1 MIQDIAPHHY
11 DNTYH
16 IRKPEA
22 QDYVFCI
29 QKSRILL
36 RETAEEHA
44 LAIPRR
50 EEIEAAVPE
59 RMERAVYLFSVD
71 EKPYFLVSVPENE
84 AEEIPE
90 RLNEGAGELPASG
103 RSRAGAGKMDSDV
116 PEGAEKEPEQ
126 SHYAWKTPTD
136 IRAMEPMH
144 QAFAA
149 ITAVQLWRWRQSRQ
163 FCGRCG
169 AKTEDSKTERALVCP
184 VCGQVEYPKIS
195 PAVIVAITNGDK
207 LLMSRY
213 RVNHSTYRGYALIA
227 GFVEIGETF
236 EETVRREVMEEVGLK
251 VKNIRYF
258 KSQPWAFTDTEMIGF
273 FAELDGDDKIRL
285 QEDEL
290 SEAGWYTRDEIPDD
304 ARLISVGTEM
314 KMYFKYGPDW
324 EKKWQANQK

>member
-1 MIQDIAPHHY
+1 MIQDIAPHRY

-16 IRKPEA
+16 IQKPGA

-29 QKSRILL
+29 QKGRILL
-36 RETAEEHA
+36 RETAEEHV
-44 LAIPRR
+44 LTIPRR

-59 RMERAVYLFSVD
+59 LMDRAVYLFSVD
-71 EKPYFLVSVPENE
+71 ERPYFLVSVPEKE
-84 AEEIPE
+84 AEEI
-90 RLNEGAGELPASG
+90 LAKL
-103 RSRAGAGKMDSDV
+103 K
-116 PEGAEKEPEQ
+116 EGAEKEPEQ
-126 SHYAWKTPTD
+126 LYYAWKTPTD

-169 AKTEDSKTERALVCP
+169 AKTEDSKIERALVCP
-184 VCGQVEYPKIS
+184 VCGQTEYPKIS

-273 FAELDGDDKIRL
+273 FAELDGNDKIRL

-290 SEAGWYTRDEIPDD
+290 SEAGWYTREEIPDD

-324 EKKWQANQK
+324 EKKWQEHQK

>member
-1 MIQDIAPHHY
+1 MIQDIAPHRY

-16 IRKPEA
+16 IQKPGA

-29 QKSRILL
+29 QKGRILL
-36 RETAEEHA
+36 RETAEEHV
-44 LAIPRR
+44 LTIPRR

-59 RMERAVYLFSVD
+59 LMERAVYLFSVD
-71 EKPYFLVSVPENE
+71 EKPYFLVSVPEKE
-84 AEEIPE
+84 AEEI
-90 RLNEGAGELPASG
+90 LAKL
-103 RSRAGAGKMDSDV
+103 K
-116 PEGAEKEPEQ
+116 EGAEKEPEQ
-126 SHYAWKTPTD
+126 LYYAWKTPTD

-169 AKTEDSKTERALVCP
+169 AKTEDSKIERALVCP
-184 VCGQVEYPKIS
+184 VCGQTEYPKIS

-290 SEAGWYTRDEIPDD
+290 SEAGWYTREEIPDD

-324 EKKWQANQK
+324 EKKWQEHQK

>member
-1 MIQDIAPHHY
+1 MIQDIAPHRY

-16 IRKPEA
+16 IQKPGA

-29 QKSRILL
+29 QKGRILL
-36 RETAEEHA
+36 RETAEEHV
-44 LAIPRR
+44 LTIPRR

-59 RMERAVYLFSVD
+59 LMDRAVYLFSVD
-71 EKPYFLVSVPENE
+71 EKPYFLVSVPEKE
-84 AEEIPE
+84 AEEI
-90 RLNEGAGELPASG
+90 LAKLQ
-103 RSRAGAGKMDSDV
+103 
-116 PEGAEKEPEQ
+116 EGAEKELEQ
-126 SHYAWKTPTD
+126 LCYAWKTPTD

-169 AKTEDSKTERALVCP
+169 AKTEDSKIERALVCP
-184 VCGQVEYPKIS
+184 VCGQTEYPKIS

-290 SEAGWYTRDEIPDD
+290 SEAGWYTREEIPDD

-324 EKKWQANQK
+324 EKKWQEHQK

>member
-1 MIQDIAPHHY
+1 MIQDIAPHRY

-16 IRKPEA
+16 IQKPGA

-29 QKSRILL
+29 QRSRILL
-36 RETAEEHA
+36 RETAEEHV
-44 LAIPRR
+44 LTIPRR

-59 RMERAVYLFSVD
+59 LMDRAVYLFSVD
-71 EKPYFLVSVPENE
+71 EKPYFLVSVPEKE
-84 AEEIPE
+84 AEEI
-90 RLNEGAGELPASG
+90 LAKL
-103 RSRAGAGKMDSDV
+103 K
-116 PEGAEKEPEQ
+116 EGAEKELEQ
-126 SHYAWKTPTD
+126 LCYAWKTPTD

-169 AKTEDSKTERALVCP
+169 AKTEDSKIERALVCP
-184 VCGQVEYPKIS
+184 VCGQTEYPKIS

-290 SEAGWYTRDEIPDD
+290 SEAGWYTREEIPDD

-324 EKKWQANQK
+324 EKKWKEHQK

>member
-1 MIQDIAPHHY
+1 MIQDIAPHRY

-16 IRKPEA
+16 IQKPGA

-29 QKSRILL
+29 QKGRILL
-36 RETAEEHA
+36 RETAEEHV
-44 LAIPRR
+44 LTIPRR

-59 RMERAVYLFSVD
+59 LMDRAVYLFSVD
-71 EKPYFLVSVPENE
+71 EKPYFLVSVPEKA
-84 AEEIPE
+84 AEEI
-90 RLNEGAGELPASG
+90 LAKL
-103 RSRAGAGKMDSDV
+103 K
-116 PEGAEKEPEQ
+116 EGAEKELEQ
-126 SHYAWKTPTD
+126 LYYAWKTPTD

-149 ITAVQLWRWRQSRQ
+149 ITAVQLWRWRQSCQ

-169 AKTEDSKTERALVCP
+169 AKTEDSKIERALVCP
-184 VCGQVEYPKIS
+184 VCGQTEYPKIS

-290 SEAGWYTRDEIPDD
+290 SEAGWYTREEIPDD

-324 EKKWQANQK
+324 EKKWQEHQK

>member
-1 MIQDIAPHHY
+1 MIQDIAPHCY

-16 IRKPEA
+16 IQKPGV

-29 QKSRILL
+29 QKGRILL
-36 RETAEEHA
+36 RETAEEHV
-44 LAIPRR
+44 LTIPRR

-59 RMERAVYLFSVD
+59 LMDRAVYLFSVD
-71 EKPYFLVSVPENE
+71 EKPYFLVSVPEKE
-84 AEEIPE
+84 AEEI
-90 RLNEGAGELPASG
+90 LAKL
-103 RSRAGAGKMDSDV
+103 K
-116 PEGAEKEPEQ
+116 EGAEKEPEQ
-126 SHYAWKTPTD
+126 LYYAWKTPTD

-169 AKTEDSKTERALVCP
+169 AKTEDSKIERALVCP
-184 VCGQVEYPKIS
+184 VCGQTEYPKIS

-290 SEAGWYTRDEIPDD
+290 SEAGWYTREEIPDD

-324 EKKWQANQK
+324 EKKWQEHQK

>member
-1 MIQDIAPHHY
+1 MIQDIAPHRY

-16 IRKPEA
+16 VQKPGA

-29 QKSRILL
+29 QKGRILL
-36 RETAEEHA
+36 RETAEEHV
-44 LAIPRR
+44 LTIPRR

-59 RMERAVYLFSVD
+59 LMDRAVYLFSVD
-71 EKPYFLVSVPENE
+71 EKPYFLVSVPEKE
-84 AEEIPE
+84 AEEI
-90 RLNEGAGELPASG
+90 LAKL
-103 RSRAGAGKMDSDV
+103 K
-116 PEGAEKEPEQ
+116 EGAEKEPEQ
-126 SHYAWKTPTD
+126 LYYAWKTPTD

-169 AKTEDSKTERALVCP
+169 AKTEDSKIERALVCP
-184 VCGQVEYPKIS
+184 VCGQTEYPKIS

-273 FAELDGDDKIRL
+273 FAELDGPDKIKL

-290 SEAGWYTRDEIPDD
+290 SEAGWYHRDEIPDETMMNSIGSE
-304 ARLISVGTEM
+304 L
-314 KMYFKYGPDW
+314 KMVFKYGSL
-324 EKKWQANQK
+324 EKFYEVTGYKDQN

>member
-1 MIQDIAPHHY
+1 MIQDIAPHRY

-16 IRKPEA
+16 IQKPGA

-29 QKSRILL
+29 QKGRILL
-36 RETAEEHA
+36 RETAEEHV
-44 LAIPRR
+44 LTIPRR

-59 RMERAVYLFSVD
+59 LMDRAVYLFSVD
-71 EKPYFLVSVPENE
+71 EKPYFLVSVPEKE
-84 AEEIPE
+84 AEEI
-90 RLNEGAGELPASG
+90 LAKL
-103 RSRAGAGKMDSDV
+103 K
-116 PEGAEKEPEQ
+116 EGAEKELEQ
-126 SHYAWKTPTD
+126 LCYAWKTPTD

-169 AKTEDSKTERALVCP
+169 AKTEESKIERALVCP
-184 VCGQVEYPKIS
+184 VCGQTEYPKIS

-290 SEAGWYTRDEIPDD
+290 SEAGWYTREEIPDD

-324 EKKWQANQK
+324 EKKWQEHQK

>member
-1 MIQDIAPHHY
+1 MIQDIAPHRY

-16 IRKPEA
+16 VQKPGA

-29 QKSRILL
+29 QKGRILL
-36 RETAEEHA
+36 RETAEEHV
-44 LAIPRR
+44 LTIPRR

-59 RMERAVYLFSVD
+59 LMDRAVYLFSVD
-71 EKPYFLVSVPENE
+71 EKPYFLVSVPEKE
-84 AEEIPE
+84 AEEI
-90 RLNEGAGELPASG
+90 LAKL
-103 RSRAGAGKMDSDV
+103 K
-116 PEGAEKEPEQ
+116 EGAEKEPEQ
-126 SHYAWKTPTD
+126 LYYAWKTPTD

-169 AKTEDSKTERALVCP
+169 VKTEDSKIERALVCP
-184 VCGQVEYPKIS
+184 VCGQTEYPKIS

-290 SEAGWYTRDEIPDD
+290 SEAGWYTREEIPDD

-324 EKKWQANQK
+324 EKKWQEHQK

>member
-1 MIQDIAPHHY
+1 MIQDIAPHRY

-16 IRKPEA
+16 IQKPGA

-29 QKSRILL
+29 QKGRILL
-36 RETAEEHA
+36 RETAEEHV
-44 LAIPRR
+44 LTIPRR

-59 RMERAVYLFSVD
+59 LMDRAVYLFSVD
-71 EKPYFLVSVPENE
+71 EKPYFLVSVPEKE
-84 AEEIPE
+84 AEEI
-90 RLNEGAGELPASG
+90 LAKL
-103 RSRAGAGKMDSDV
+103 K
-116 PEGAEKEPEQ
+116 EGAEKEPEQ
-126 SHYAWKTPTD
+126 LYYAWKTPTD

-169 AKTEDSKTERALVCP
+169 AKTQDSKNERALVCP
-184 VCGQVEYPKIS
+184 VCGQTEYPKIS
-195 PAVIVAITNGDK
+195 PAVIVAITNGNK

-290 SEAGWYTRDEIPDD
+290 SEAGWYTREEIPDD

-324 EKKWQANQK
+324 EKKWQEHQK

>member
-16 IRKPEA
+16 IQKPGA

-29 QKSRILL
+29 QKGRILL
-36 RETAEEHA
+36 RETAEEHV
-44 LAIPRR
+44 LTIPRR

-59 RMERAVYLFSVD
+59 LMDRAVYLFSVD
-71 EKPYFLVSVPENE
+71 EKPYFLVSVPEKE
-84 AEEIPE
+84 AEEI
-90 RLNEGAGELPASG
+90 LAKL
-103 RSRAGAGKMDSDV
+103 K
-116 PEGAEKEPEQ
+116 EGAEKELEQ
-126 SHYAWKTPTD
+126 LCYAWKTPTD

-169 AKTEDSKTERALVCP
+169 AKTEDSKIERALVCP
-184 VCGQVEYPKIS
+184 VCGQTEYPKIS

-273 FAELDGDDKIRL
+273 FAELDGNDKIRL

-290 SEAGWYTRDEIPDD
+290 SEAGWYTREEIPDD

-324 EKKWQANQK
+324 EKKWQEHQK

>member
-1 MIQDIAPHHY
+1 MIQDIAPHRY

-16 IRKPEA
+16 IQKPGA

-29 QKSRILL
+29 QKGRILL
-36 RETAEEHA
+36 RETAEEHV
-44 LAIPRR
+44 LTIPRR

-59 RMERAVYLFSVD
+59 LMDRAVYLFSVD
-71 EKPYFLVSVPENE
+71 EKPYFLVSVPEKE
-84 AEEIPE
+84 AEEI
-90 RLNEGAGELPASG
+90 LAKL
-103 RSRAGAGKMDSDV
+103 K
-116 PEGAEKEPEQ
+116 EGAEKEPEQ
-126 SHYAWKTPTD
+126 LYYAWKTPTD

-169 AKTEDSKTERALVCP
+169 AKTEDSKIERALVCP
-184 VCGQVEYPKIS
+184 VCGQTEYPKIS

-207 LLMSRY
+207 LLMSPY

-290 SEAGWYTRDEIPDD
+290 SEAGWYTREEIPDD

-324 EKKWQANQK
+324 EKKWQEHQK

>member
-1 MIQDIAPHHY
+1 MIQDIAPHRY

-16 IRKPEA
+16 IQKPGA

-29 QKSRILL
+29 QKGRILL
-36 RETAEEHA
+36 RETAEEHV
-44 LAIPRR
+44 LTIPRR

-59 RMERAVYLFSVD
+59 LMDRAVYLFSVD
-71 EKPYFLVSVPENE
+71 EKPYFLVSVPEKE
-84 AEEIPE
+84 AEEI
-90 RLNEGAGELPASG
+90 LAKLKEGAGQMPVSDKNNME
-103 RSRAGAGKMDSDV
+103 AGKTDSGKL
-116 PEGAEKEPEQ
+116 EGAEKELEQ
-126 SHYAWKTPTD
+126 LYYAWKTPTD

-169 AKTEDSKTERALVCP
+169 AKTEDSKIERALVCP
-184 VCGQVEYPKIS
+184 VCGQ
-195 PAVIVAITNGDK
+195 T
-207 LLMSRY
+207 
-213 RVNHSTYRGYALIA
+213 
-227 GFVEIGETF
+227 
-236 EETVRREVMEEVGLK
+236 
-251 VKNIRYF
+251 
-258 KSQPWAFTDTEMIGF
+258 MIGF

-290 SEAGWYTRDEIPDD
+290 SEAGWYTREEIPDD

-324 EKKWQANQK
+324 EKKWQEHQK

>member
-1 MIQDIAPHHY
+1 MIQDIAPHRY

-16 IRKPEA
+16 IQKPGA

-29 QKSRILL
+29 QKGRILL
-36 RETAEEHA
+36 RETAEEHV
-44 LAIPRR
+44 LTIPRR

-59 RMERAVYLFSVD
+59 LMDRAVYLFSVD
-71 EKPYFLVSVPENE
+71 EKPYFLVSVPEKE
-84 AEEIPE
+84 AEEI
-90 RLNEGAGELPASG
+90 LAKL
-103 RSRAGAGKMDSDV
+103 K
-116 PEGAEKEPEQ
+116 EGAEKEPEQ
-126 SHYAWKTPTD
+126 LYYAWKTPTD

-169 AKTEDSKTERALVCP
+169 AKTEDSKIERALVCP
-184 VCGQVEYPKIS
+184 VCGQTEYPKIS

-236 EETVRREVMEEVGLK
+236 EGTVRREVMEEVGLK

-290 SEAGWYTRDEIPDD
+290 SEAGWYTREEIPDD

-324 EKKWQANQK
+324 EKKWQEHQK

>member
-1 MIQDIAPHHY
+1 MIQDIAPHRY

-16 IRKPEA
+16 IQKPGA

-29 QKSRILL
+29 QKGRILL
-36 RETAEEHA
+36 RETAEEHV
-44 LAIPRR
+44 LTIPRR

-59 RMERAVYLFSVD
+59 LMDRAVYLFSVD
-71 EKPYFLVSVPENE
+71 EKPYFLVSVPEKE
-84 AEEIPE
+84 AEEI
-90 RLNEGAGELPASG
+90 LAKL
-103 RSRAGAGKMDSDV
+103 K
-116 PEGAEKEPEQ
+116 EGAEKEPEQ
-126 SHYAWKTPTD
+126 LYYAWKTPTD

-169 AKTEDSKTERALVCP
+169 AKTQDSRTERALVCP
-184 VCGQVEYPKIS
+184 VCGQTEYPKIS
-195 PAVIVAITNGDK
+195 PAVIVAITNGNK

-273 FAELDGDDKIRL
+273 FAELDVLSHEFIRQTWL
-285 QEDEL
+285 VL
-290 SEAGWYTRDEIPDD
+290 GLEAQSNVSH
-304 ARLISVGTEM
+304 RLLNPWI
-314 KMYFKYGPDW
+314 
-324 EKKWQANQK
+324 

>member
-16 IRKPEA
+16 IQKPGA

-29 QKSRILL
+29 QKGRILL
-36 RETAEEHA
+36 RETAEEHV
-44 LAIPRR
+44 LTIPRR

-59 RMERAVYLFSVD
+59 LMDRAVYLFSVD
-71 EKPYFLVSVPENE
+71 EKPYFLVSVPEKE
-84 AEEIPE
+84 AEEI
-90 RLNEGAGELPASG
+90 LAKL
-103 RSRAGAGKMDSDV
+103 K
-116 PEGAEKEPEQ
+116 EGAEKEPEQ
-126 SHYAWKTPTD
+126 LYYAWKTPTD

-169 AKTEDSKTERALVCP
+169 AKTEDSKIERALVCP
-184 VCGQVEYPKIS
+184 VCGQTEYPKIS

-290 SEAGWYTRDEIPDD
+290 SEAGWYTREEIPDD

-324 EKKWQANQK
+324 EKKWQEHQK

>member
-1 MIQDIAPHHY
+1 MIQDIAPHRY

-16 IRKPEA
+16 VQKPGA

-29 QKSRILL
+29 QKGRILL
-36 RETAEEHA
+36 RETAEEHV
-44 LAIPRR
+44 LTIPRR

-59 RMERAVYLFSVD
+59 LMDRAVYLFSVD
-71 EKPYFLVSVPENE
+71 EKPYFLVSVPEKE
-84 AEEIPE
+84 AEEI
-90 RLNEGAGELPASG
+90 LAKL
-103 RSRAGAGKMDSDV
+103 K
-116 PEGAEKEPEQ
+116 EGAEKELEQ
-126 SHYAWKTPTD
+126 LCYAWKTPTD

-169 AKTEDSKTERALVCP
+169 AKTEDSKIERALVCP
-184 VCGQVEYPKIS
+184 VCGQTEYPKIS

-290 SEAGWYTRDEIPDD
+290 SEAGWYTREEIPDD

-324 EKKWQANQK
+324 EKKWQEHQK